1 MAEHLLDGAEVGAAF
16 EQVRGEGMTQ
26 EMRMHPA
33 RLEAGAVCEL
43 AENQEGAG
51 AGERPAAGVQE
62 ELRPVAAVEVRPAE
76 GEVAAHRLGG
86 RTTQRNEALLAA
98 LAEHAHDA
106 VLECDAVLLEPDG
119 LGDPE
124 PGAVEELHQGPVAQ
138 RARRRADGG
147 VDETLGL
154 GRRERTG

>member
-1 MAEHLLDGAEVGAAF
+1 MPEHLLDGAEVGAAF
-16 EQVRGEGMTQ
+16 EQVRGERMTQ
-26 EMRMHPA
+26 EVRMHPA

-43 AENQEGAG
+43 AEDQEGAG

-62 ELRPVAAVEVRPAE
+62 ELRPVAAIEVRSAEREVPAH
-76 GEVAAHRLGG
+76 GLGG
-86 RTTQRNEALLAA
+86 GATERNEALFAA
-98 LAEHAHDA
+98 LPEHAHDA
-106 VLECDAVLLEPDG
+106 VLDRDAILLEPDR

-124 PGAVEELHQGPVAQ
+124 PGAIEELHESPVPQ

-154 GRRERTG
+154 GRRERTR